1 MKILVTG
8 ACGFIGSHLVEKL
21 VKRNFKVK
29 AFTTVNFSMAYR
41 FDVQDTRL
49 KATFGVNNIAGKD
62 APLADDTFGYD
73 SDVHNGYG
81 RSLYVDLRASF

>member
-1 MKILVTG
+1 
-8 ACGFIGSHLVEKL
+8 
-21 VKRNFKVK
+21 
-29 AFTTVNFSMAYR
+29 MAYR

-81 RSLYVDLRASF
+81 RLLYVDLRASF